1 MPCTL
6 AVTIRTKGNDDMN
19 KGYLAAAGY
28 AATIPIANWMIGNVG
43 TFCTPDGK
51 CLIPLGFG
59 ITAPSGVLMIGIA
72 LLLRDAV
79 HEYLG
84 ARWSLYAIGVGAVL
98 SYLLADPY
106 IAIASLV
113 AFGVSELSDFAVYT
127 KIRERSRT
135 LGILASGVVGS
146 IIDSV
151 VFLWLAFGSL
161 AFVEGQIVGKIAVTC
176 LAAATIYAWKKL
188 RANV

>member
-1 MPCTL
+1 
-6 AVTIRTKGNDDMN
+6 MN
-19 KGYLAAAGY
+19 KGYVAAAAY
-28 AATIPIANWMIGNVG
+28 AATIPAANWMIGNVG
-43 TFCTPDGK
+43 TVCIPDGP

-59 ITAPSGVLMIGIA
+59 ITAPSGVLMIGLA

-98 SYLLADPY
+98 SYLLADPF
-106 IAIASLV
+106 IAIASVV
-113 AFGVSELSDFAVYT
+113 AFGVSELSDFAVYS

-146 IIDSV
+146 VIDSV
-151 VFLWLAFGSL
+151 LFLWLAFGSL
-161 AFVEGQIVGKIAVTC
+161 AHVEGQILGKIAVTC
-176 LAAATIYAWKKL
+176 VAAIGLFAWRFYRHGKK
-188 RANV
+188 